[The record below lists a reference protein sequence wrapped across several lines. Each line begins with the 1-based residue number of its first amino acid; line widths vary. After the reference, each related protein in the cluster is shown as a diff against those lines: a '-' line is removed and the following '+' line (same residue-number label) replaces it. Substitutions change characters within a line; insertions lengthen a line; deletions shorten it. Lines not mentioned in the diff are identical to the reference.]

1 MVVKVVAIATAM
13 PKLISWRSVKLGLID
28 GCNVGAGGVRGK
40 W

>member
-13 PKLISWRSVKLGLID
+13 PRLISWRSVRSGLID
-28 GCNVGAGGVRGK
+28 GCNVGVGGVRGI